1 MSNKLRMFKHP
12 LCQTGADLLCIPV
25 MLWDPS
31 NMPEIRELPNRR
43 EKSINS
49 DASGTLN
56 QIWGQVKDLQ
66 GFSVRVTPEERKERK
81 GQK

>member
-1 MSNKLRMFKHP
+1 
-12 LCQTGADLLCIPV
+12 
-25 MLWDPS
+25 
-31 NMPEIRELPNRR
+31 MPEIRELPNRR